1 MWGSFVE
8 FARVK
13 HSTPICCGMGDV
25 NFYFLNH
32 LVCANLLVFISSRF
46 TDSFSE
52 SWFAMDQEKVPHFAS
67 AQEEA
72 RYWRLKAE
80 EFQRM

>member
-1 MWGSFVE
+1 MGFYCG
-8 FARVK
+8 
-13 HSTPICCGMGDV
+13 ICTSETFHTRLLWDDV

-52 SWFAMDQEKVPHFAS
+52 SWFAMDPEKVPHFAS